1 MIRVTVLINKIHK
14 ILPANDPL
22 RTLNIIIIAQKF
34 EIFKHK
40 KQSQE
45 NRCIRAKNIHMSQR
59 N

>member
-1 MIRVTVLINKIHK
+1 MMKNKIHK
-14 ILPANDPL
+14 ILPADDPL
-22 RTLNIIIIAQKF
+22 RTLNITIIAQKF